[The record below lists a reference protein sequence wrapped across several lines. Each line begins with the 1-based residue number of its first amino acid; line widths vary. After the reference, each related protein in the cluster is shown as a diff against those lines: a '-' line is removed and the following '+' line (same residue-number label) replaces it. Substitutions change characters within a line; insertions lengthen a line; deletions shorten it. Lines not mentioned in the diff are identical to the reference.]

1 MKHTIEEP
9 EFVPYVTTCESELQ
23 YMAGLAEKRGKIE
36 TGGEVYGLFS
46 HGGRPV
52 VMFVT
57 GPGPRAIHQIAH
69 FQQDLEFVI
78 ETNGLLREEFGIQL
92 NGKWHSHHSLGVSSL
107 SHGDI
112 LADHS
117 TARKNKY
124 RRLSHFLVT
133 FENESPAHD
142 SYQRKRTRGVKVN
155 HEKTEVR
162 YLLPGNSIHDQKRQ
176 DVDRF
181 QNNPKEERNG
191 QVRIQAFF
199 YADAMEGQPVE
210 CPIKVL
216 AGVSPIR
223 SAIQKH
229 HGFSFLRTETLLPL
243 NQISFE
249 RYDPPKHEDAIT
261 QLPARIGSQFIDFPD
276 TVLENMRCIVKEDFL
291 VVSIPLHEKDYS
303 IYIAYENRFPHAPK
317 YIYLDEDQD
326 NIKEGSFA
334 KKNLGKL
341 SCCTKTVVDFV
352 NKTLSMIL

>member
-46 HGGRPV
+46 HGGRPF

-57 GPGPRAIHQIAH
+57 GPGPKAVHQIAH
-69 FQQDLEFVI
+69 FQQDLEFLKK
-78 ETNGLLREEFGIQL
+78 TNGLLREELGIQL
-92 NGKWHSHHSLGVSSL
+92 IGNWHSHHSLGLSSL

-112 LADHS
+112 LANRS
-117 TARKNKY
+117 TAQRNNY
-124 RRLSHFLVT
+124 RRQCQLLAT

-142 SYQRKRTRGVKVN
+142 GYQRKRTRDVKVN

-162 YLLPGNSIHDQKRQ
+162 YSLPGNSIHDFKRQ
-176 DVDRF
+176 DEDRF
-181 QNNPKEERNG
+181 QNNPEGGKKAR
-191 QVRIQAFF
+191 VRIQGFF
-199 YADAMEGQPVE
+199 YPDAMKGKPVE
-210 CPIKVL
+210 CPIKIL

-229 HGFSFLRTETLLPL
+229 HGFSLLRTETLFPL
-243 NQISFE
+243 SQISFE
-249 RYDPPKHEDAIT
+249 RYDPPKHEDVIT
-261 QLPARIGSQFIDFPD
+261 QLPARMADQFLDFPD
-276 TVLENMRCIVKEDFL
+276 PVLENMRCIVKEDFL
-291 VVSIPLHEKDYS
+291 IVSIPLHEKHYA
-303 IYIAYENRFPHAPK
+303 IYIAYENRFPHNPK
-317 YIYLDEDQD
+317 YIYLDEDQTD
-326 NIKEGSFA
+326 IKEGSFA

-341 SCCTKTVVDFV
+341 SCCTRTVIDFV